1 MVQSVQSVLAS
12 PHELLNSLQHP
23 TCCGRFDRCGR
34 LGSIGGDRVFV
45 RVVVGA
51 SGRGGAR
58 ERQGL
63 ERTPGNTGA
72 TGTEGPTM
80 DLPRKMGVSQPE
92 TMDFPER
99 KLGNAGVLPIS
110 HSLSLLKPVVEV
122 GIPLLR
128 GELPWSCCT
137 IPGIPGIP
145 GGFAR
150 PFLK

>member
-23 TCCGRFDRCGR
+23 TCCGRFDRRGR

-99 KLGNAGVLPIS
+99 KLGNAGVYTDFAQPFTA
-110 HSLSLLKPVVEV
+110 ET
-122 GIPLLR
+122 
-128 GELPWSCCT
+128 CC
-137 IPGIPGIP
+137 
-145 GGFAR
+145 
-150 PFLK
+150 